1 MKTATETLPG
11 LTPDMLAMPRFED
24 GAIDIQE
31 LLRRLAEQVVN
42 AVLDAEADRLCGGGA
57 NSRDGYC
64 ERSLATCVSTL
75 PERIP
80 KLRSGSFFP
89 VDVLERYW
97 CNDSALVA
105 VVAEMYAAGA
115 STRKAQRVAEKMGV
129 SRLSMDQ
136 VSAIASSLNA
146 DIEERSDDM
155 ATLLLS
161 NYSMRCLKR
170 ALLEKLALVVRGT
183 SLVLGF

>member
-1 MKTATETLPG
+1 MEILSDP
-11 LTPDMLAMPRFED
+11 TPDMLAMPRFDD
-24 GAIDIQE
+24 GAIDMQE

-42 AVLDAEADRLCGGGA
+42 AVMDAEADQLCGGGA
-57 NSRDGYC
+57 NSRNGYR
-64 ERSLATCVSTL
+64 ERSLATCVGTL
-75 PERIP
+75 TLRIP

-89 VDVLERYW
+89 EDVLERYQRV
-97 CNDSALVA
+97 DRALVA
-105 VVAEMYAAGA
+105 AVAEMYATGT
-115 STRKAQRVAEKMGV
+115 STRKVQRVAEKMGV

-136 VSAIASSLNA
+136 VSAIASSLNV

-170 ALLEKLALVVRGT
+170 ALQENLALIVRGT